1 MKNFG
6 KVRSSYEP
14 KKITIS
20 ASQVF
25 IASNIMPYS
34 ELKDEYN
41 EKGYEYDYVVYDKD
55 EYIELLS
62 EQSEQLQSEL
72 LDTQS
77 ALCNVYEL
85 LNDGGI

>member
-6 KVRSSYEP
+6 KVRSNYEP

-41 EKGYEYDYVVYDKD
+41 EKVY
-55 EYIELLS
+55 
-62 EQSEQLQSEL
+62 
-72 LDTQS
+72 
-77 ALCNVYEL
+77 
-85 LNDGGI
+85 